1 MGTKRVV
8 KRRTNDALVP
18 LATDAE
24 RATLGAILTD
34 GRQYVPVARVVKA
47 GHFHRPVHA
56 LIFETMTDLHR
67 AGSSIDFVTIGQA
80 LSGSDELREAGG
92 LPYIAG
98 LAERVPV
105 AAHARHYAEQV
116 YRAAMRR
123 NLIGAAGELART
135 AYDDDEKFDDLMP
148 KARAILDQIDD
159 HAQHSET
166 GSVDDALL
174 DLIEE
179 RPSGWPTGVPTLDDM
194 LGGAGLVPGKLL
206 VITGRSGA
214 GKTWI
219 ATGMLVSA
227 IDSGARVCDFTLEMS
242 RSSRVARMGA
252 AKFGPDALR
261 LTRPPG
267 TWTNDDHALYAR
279 IAAWLDRKPVRIFE
293 RQYDVHSITTL
304 ARMHEAEVVLV
315 DYYQNLRRPPEASRM
330 GADDVDRVLSEELES
345 LVRLTGCCLVVVS
358 QLNKDG
364 GMKYGSWLNTK
375 CDAHLSMVETETSSG
390 LPAVRIEPEK
400 NRWAPDA
407 RAGIEQTYIMD
418 KTRGRLL
425 PVDDHA
431 HEPAGMTH
439 ASASALTYGD

>member
-1 MGTKRVV
+1 
-8 KRRTNDALVP
+8 
-18 LATDAE
+18 
-24 RATLGAILTD
+24 
-34 GRQYVPVARVVKA
+34 
-47 GHFHRPVHA
+47 
-56 LIFETMTDLHR
+56 
-67 AGSSIDFVTIGQA
+67 
-80 LSGSDELREAGG
+80 
-92 LPYIAG
+92 
-98 LAERVPV
+98 
-105 AAHARHYAEQV
+105 
-116 YRAAMRR
+116 
-123 NLIGAAGELART
+123 
-135 AYDDDEKFDDLMP
+135 
-148 KARAILDQIDD
+148 
-159 HAQHSET
+159 
-166 GSVDDALL
+166 
-174 DLIEE
+174 
-179 RPSGWPTGVPTLDDM
+179 M

-267 TWTNDDHALYAR
+267 TWTNEDHALYAR